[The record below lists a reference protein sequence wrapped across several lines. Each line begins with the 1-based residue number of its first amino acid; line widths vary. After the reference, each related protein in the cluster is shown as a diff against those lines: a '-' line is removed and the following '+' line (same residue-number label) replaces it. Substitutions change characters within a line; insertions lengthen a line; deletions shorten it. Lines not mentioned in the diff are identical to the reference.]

1 MLTKEKTQLVSCIWT
16 VKRAIFPQQL
26 ESLKE
31 ATLATRDGQNVFN
44 KNASHEVTVFLRI
57 ACLPTSPVTSTAI
70 SAKTAALFS
79 GPYKKHRGFRRAIL
93 NMIKVFKSRVGLEK
107 IWASLRCGK
116 KTPKTSRELQLKEIF
131 LIFLVL
137 RNGKKKG

>member
-1 MLTKEKTQLVSCIWT
+1 MLTKEKTQLLSCIWT

-31 ATLATRDGQNVFN
+31 ATLATRHGQNVFN

-57 ACLPTSPVTSTAI
+57 ACLPTSPVTSKAI

-79 GPYKKHRGFRRAIL
+79 GPYKKNAAFA
-93 NMIKVFKSRVGLEK
+93 EP
-107 IWASLRCGK
+107 C
-116 KTPKTSRELQLKEIF
+116 
-131 LIFLVL
+131 
-137 RNGKKKG
+137 

>member
-1 MLTKEKTQLVSCIWT
+1 
-16 VKRAIFPQQL
+16 
-26 ESLKE
+26 LKE
-31 ATLATRDGQNVFN
+31 ATLATKQSQNVFN

-79 GPYKKHRGFRRAIL
+79 GPYKKKRGFRRAML

-107 IWASLRCGK
+107 ILASPRCGK
-116 KTPKTSRELQLKEIF
+116 KTPKTSQELHLKEIF

-137 RNGKKKG
+137 TKVKKQG